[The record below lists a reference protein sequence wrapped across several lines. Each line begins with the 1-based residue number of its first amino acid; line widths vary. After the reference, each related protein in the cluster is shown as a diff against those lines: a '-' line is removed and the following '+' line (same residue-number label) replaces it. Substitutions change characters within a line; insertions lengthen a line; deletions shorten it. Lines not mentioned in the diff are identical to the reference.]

1 MEKPLLTLM
10 KPTPSAGVGV
20 ELDAAGG
27 LTDGKLAHWSKRKIK
42 WS

>member
-10 KPTPSAGVGV
+10 KPTPKRGVGV
-20 ELDAAGG
+20 EPDAAGG
-27 LTDGKLAHWSKRKIK
+27 LTDGKLALVKKTKIK